1 MESIKRFFDVLDYGT
16 YRAFMYVLMVVGA
29 WALIR
34 RHGNRT

>member
-16 YRAFMYVLMVVGA
+16 YRAFMYVLTVVA

-34 RHGNRT
+34 RHGKRT